1 MSAIKEALS
10 MIGYNSMGMTEAEIK
25 IIKDLIKEL
34 ARRDKVIEVVKEKI
48 ADSYFGHEEVNLTLK
63 DRTEIESALSQLED
77 KP

>member
-25 IIKDLIKEL
+25 IIKDLIKEI
-34 ARRDKVIEVVKEKI
+34 AKRDKVIEAFSILQLTGNPTPARTIEMLN
-48 ADSYFGHEEVNLTLK
+48 EV
-63 DRTEIESALSQLED
+63 DAALSQLED